1 MGCCVH
7 ILAFKLSITLFSS
20 LCHLISISTCLTPA
34 PHLQPIWCVPA
45 SPSPL
50 HVSSPS
56 GQLVSQDALS
66 QAALLGRSSM
76 GGAWVETE
84 STDWTLSL
92 RTGALAGHPPS
103 ASDGRGRWESQNQ
116 PHLSARLCY
125 WRYKIKRCR
134 VFKISNVILVW
145 MNGIALTILKHQTIT
160 GDINHSWKQNVFYF
174 VWLLPFLQGYP
185 RFYFPH

>member
-1 MGCCVH
+1 M
-7 ILAFKLSITLFSS
+7 LTSKLIITLSS
-20 LCHLISISTCLTPA
+20 PLCHLISLSTHFTPA
-34 PHLQPIWCVPA
+34 PHLQPLWCVSA

-76 GGAWVETE
+76 GGAWVESE

-103 ASDGRGRWESQNQ
+103 ASDGRGR
-116 PHLSARLCY
+116 
-125 WRYKIKRCR
+125 
-134 VFKISNVILVW
+134 
-145 MNGIALTILKHQTIT
+145 
-160 GDINHSWKQNVFYF
+160 
-174 VWLLPFLQGYP
+174 
-185 RFYFPH
+185 